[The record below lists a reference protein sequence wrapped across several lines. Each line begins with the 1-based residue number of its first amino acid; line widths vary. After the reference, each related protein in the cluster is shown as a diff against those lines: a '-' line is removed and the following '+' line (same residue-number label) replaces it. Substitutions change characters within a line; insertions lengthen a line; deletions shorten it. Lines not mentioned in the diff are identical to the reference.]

1 VQIRYNIESKQVGGH
16 MLEEQIQRTEQPTA
30 AFVLSL
36 LAGVWMMAARG
47 MMGGFGWG
55 GMMGGWH
62 GMGGWMSGRGI
73 RTFGV
78 WWPWFG
84 IFAGIVVLVG
94 AVMLYVRPEQRR
106 SWGVVILVA
115 SVLNIF
121 FGMMGLLAG
130 TMGVIGGVLAL
141 GKKD

>member
-1 VQIRYNIESKQVGGH
+1 
-16 MLEEQIQRTEQPTA
+16 MPEEQIKRTEPPTA

-36 LAGVWMMAARG
+36 LAGLWMLAARG

-62 GMGGWMSGRGI
+62 GMGGWMWGRGI
-73 RTFGV
+73 RPSGV

-84 IFAGIVVLVG
+84 VFAGIVVLVG

-115 SVLNIF
+115 SALNIF
-121 FGMMGLLAG
+121 LGMMGLLAG
-130 TMGVIGGVLAL
+130 TLGVIGGVLAL
-141 GKKD
+141 GTRD

>member
-1 VQIRYNIESKQVGGH
+1 MPLGGAQSE
-16 MLEEQIQRTEQPTA
+16 MKVAQRLEEVHNMSEAQIQRTEQPTA

-36 LAGVWMMAARG
+36 LASLWMLAA
-47 MMGGFGWG
+47 G

-62 GMGGWMSGRGI
+62 GMGGWMSGRGMWN
-73 RTFGV
+73 FGV

-84 IFAGIVVLVG
+84 VFAGIMVLVG

-115 SVLNIF
+115 SALNIF
-121 FGMMGLLAG
+121 LGMMGLVAG
-130 TMGVIGGVLAL
+130 TLGVIGGVLAL
-141 GKKD
+141 GTKD

>member
-1 VQIRYNIESKQVGGH
+1 MSNGQIETTGK
-16 MLEEQIQRTEQPTA
+16 PTA

-36 LAGVWMMAARG
+36 LAGLWMLAFGG

-62 GMGGWMSGRGI
+62 GMGGWMCGRGM
-73 RTFGV
+73 RSFGV

-84 IFAGIVVLVG
+84 VFAGIVVLVG
-94 AVMLYVRPEQRR
+94 AVMLYVKPEQRR

-115 SVLNIF
+115 SVLNF
-121 FGMMGLLAG
+121 FLGMMGLLAG
-130 TMGVIGGVLAL
+130 TLGVIGGVLAL
-141 GKKD
+141 SAKD

>member
-1 VQIRYNIESKQVGGH
+1 
-16 MLEEQIQRTEQPTA
+16 MPEEQIQRTQQPTA

-36 LAGVWMMAARG
+36 LGGLWMLAAGG

-62 GMGGWMSGRGI
+62 GMGGWMGGRGI

-84 IFAGIVVLVG
+84 ISAGIVVLVG
-94 AVMLYVRPEQRR
+94 AIMLYVRPEQRR
-106 SWGVVILVA
+106 SWGIVILVA
-115 SVLNIF
+115 SALNIF
-121 FGMMGLLAG
+121 LGMMGLLAG
-130 TMGVIGGVLAL
+130 TLGVIGGILAL
-141 GKKD
+141 GTRD